1 MKLYIA
7 GKLGEEGS
15 VQELMDYFRGLGH
28 EITFDWTK
36 TPHLKPFEENI
47 EASIKCAMEEVRGVQ
62 AAELMI
68 LLYSDRGTGMFIELG
83 VALGNSIPVL
93 AVMGNN
99 KAKTSFLYHPGVRM
113 LPDINALKS
122 FFTF

>member
-1 MKLYIA
+1 MKIYVG

-15 VQELMDYFRGLGH
+15 VQELMDYLRGLGH

-36 TPHLKPFEENI
+36 TPHLKPFEENL
-47 EASIKCAMEEVRGVQ
+47 EASIKCAMDEVRGVKD
-62 AAELMI
+62 AELMI
-68 LLYSDRGTGMFIELG
+68 LLYSDKGTGMFVELG

-93 AVMGNN
+93 AVV
-99 KAKTSFLYHPGVRM
+99 KAPPVKTSFLYHPLVRM
-113 LPDINALKS
+113 LPDMNTLKS